1 MISNTAVLQGEQ
13 TIGFE
18 RAMLLDQR
26 DAIVALVK
34 GHKQE
39 LQVSLERWCN
49 EGRGSVK
56 AMWQIDGGDRAGR
69 ESDRGDRPGA
79 RVALHFVAPHH
90 GRPASGRVN
99 PNSKSGLVT
108 FGWRG
113 LAVLFVF
120 KGPLPFRQPAAR
132 QTSSPGLEGRTRSKT
147 SDDPRVSICPDSC
160 YEMSLALAYRH
171 TVWGTASARRWVA
184 TAARRVGEQQALSKR
199 LSPSGTSVV
208 DAGYASALP
217 AA

>member
-56 AMWQIDGGDRAGR
+56 AMWQIMGAIGQGENQIAVIDLEL
-69 ESDRGDRPGA
+69 ES
-79 RVALHFVAPHH
+79 HC
-90 GRPASGRVN
+90 
-99 PNSKSGLVT
+99 
-108 FGWRG
+108 
-113 LAVLFVF
+113 
-120 KGPLPFRQPAAR
+120 
-132 QTSSPGLEGRTRSKT
+132 TS
-147 SDDPRVSICPDSC
+147 
-160 YEMSLALAYRH
+160 
-171 TVWGTASARRWVA
+171 
-184 TAARRVGEQQALSKR
+184 
-199 LSPSGTSVV
+199 
-208 DAGYASALP
+208 
-217 AA
+217 